1 MEYISNEAQLFCF
14 CKMNFFDLQKVGNF
28 FIYLKHFGIRN
39 WLIIKLATKVLTNEI
54 NTGRFSTDNIYH
66 SNKFQEHMYDIIRWP
81 QNVANTIS
89 RLMSY

>member
-1 MEYISNEAQLFCF
+1 MEYISNEAQPFCF
-14 CKMNFFDLQKVGNF
+14 SKMNFFDLQKAGNF
-28 FIYLKHFGIRN
+28 FIYLKRFGICN
-39 WLIIKLATKVLTNEI
+39 WLTIKLATKVLTNEI